1 MPFGKAFFLKKHGAE
16 RRSFSMADRPDVL
29 ICDDSLLI
37 RKQLRDILEKTCGL
51 NVVEADNGVNA
62 VIMFREHRPKIIIMD
77 IVMPAKTGLEALKE
91 IVEIGGNPPAK
102 VIIASSAGT
111 EENVKEAI
119 FAGAYDFVQKPIRR
133 ERIISLV
140 MGILDDGEGVAN

>member
-1 MPFGKAFFLKKHGAE
+1 
-16 RRSFSMADRPDVL
+16 MADRPDVL

-51 NVVEADNGVNA
+51 KVVEADNGVNA
-62 VIMFREHRPKIIIMD
+62 VAMFREHWPKIVIMD

-91 IVEIGGNPPAK
+91 IVEIGGDRRAK
-102 VIIASSAGT
+102 IIIASSAGT
-111 EENVKEAI
+111 EENIKEAI

-133 ERIISLV
+133 ERIVSLV
-140 MGILDDGEGVAN
+140 MDILDNEERTDL

>member
-1 MPFGKAFFLKKHGAE
+1 
-16 RRSFSMADRPDVL
+16 MADRPDVL

-51 NVVEADNGVNA
+51 AVVEADNGVNA
-62 VIMFREHRPKIIIMD
+62 VEMFRKHWPKIVIMD

-91 IVEIGGNPPAK
+91 IVEIGGGDRSTK

-111 EENVKEAI
+111 EENIKEAI
-119 FAGAYDFVQKPIRR
+119 FAGAYDFIQKPIRR
-133 ERIISLV
+133 ERVVSLV
-140 MGILDDGEGVAN
+140 MDILDNEERKAH

>member
-1 MPFGKAFFLKKHGAE
+1 
-16 RRSFSMADRPDVL
+16 MADRPDVL

-51 NVVEADNGVNA
+51 KVVEADNGVNA
-62 VIMFREHRPKIIIMD
+62 VAMFREHRPKIVIMD
-77 IVMPAKTGLEALKE
+77 IVMPAKTGLQALKE
-91 IVEIGGNPPAK
+91 IAQIEGEPRAK

-111 EENVKEAI
+111 EENIKEAI

-133 ERIISLV
+133 ERIVSLV
-140 MGILDDGEGVAN
+140 MDILDNDEGTAN